1 MAGAVF
7 LALVVLALV
16 VVLVVVLVLVLPAFP
31 KGGAGTEAFR
41 VRKPIPV
48 PKTLLLAND
57 KVYSFTDATLIVKPN
72 VEVDAIITST
82 FNNGK
87 LPPSAGATEGIVTDA
102 IDAAYLARGGF
113 KNTIPLPLGCF
124 VALAAREVAYHMEC
138 GYDFKNKRIGYL
150 TNTEKH
156 MAQAIARGYRLKD
169 SEFTLE
175 EVPVADWGRI
185 DSLIKQCRFDVVLAY
200 LVPGSQMQTFL
211 GTQNVSIFGFKG
223 IDMERVRIF
232 YPPAGRPTLEE
243 VNLAYMFQGR
253 YQVMAREA
261 VASLICTPQYVVRIR
276 TAPTKTKTKTNTK
289 ETFINRITRTEDD
302 PEYSCYGDPT
312 LKSRALCNAPY
323 DVIGAP
329 RQQEFPSVWDKPC
342 KADADCPFFDKGAK
356 TGGCTP
362 SGTCKFPV
370 GVRRLGWR
378 KYTDAPPFTPFC
390 HGCGPNAAPDCCKG
404 DYVYADDQSFIPLE

>member
-7 LALVVLALV
+7 FALVLLILV
-16 VVLVVVLVLVLPAFP
+16 VVLVVVLVILVFP
-31 KGGAGTEAFR
+31 KTAEAFR
-41 VRKPIPV
+41 VLKPVPV
-48 PKTLLLAND
+48 PKTLLLTND
-57 KVYSFTDATLIVKPN
+57 KVYSFTDATLIVKTN
-72 VEVDAIITST
+72 AEVDAIITST

-87 LPPSAGATEGIVTDA
+87 LPPSAGATEGIVTDS

-156 MAQAIARGYRLKD
+156 MTQAIARGHRLKD

-175 EVPVADWGRI
+175 EVPAADWGRI
-185 DSLIKQCRFDVVLAY
+185 DALIKQCRFDVVIVY
-200 LVPGSQMQTFL
+200 LVPGSQMQSFL
-211 GTQNVSIFGFKG
+211 GTQDVSIFGFKG
-223 IDMERVRIF
+223 IDMDRVRIF
-232 YPPAGRPTLEE
+232 YPPSGRPTLEE

-261 VASLICTPQYVVRIR
+261 LASLICAPQYVVRIQ
-276 TAPTKTKTKTNTK
+276 TTKAPAKTT

-312 LKSRALCNAPY
+312 LKSRALCNSPY

-342 KADADCPFFDKGAK
+342 KINADCPFFDKGTK

-378 KYTDAPPFTPFC
+378 KYTDTPPFSPFC
-390 HGCGPNAAPDCCKG
+390 HGCGPKAPPDCCKG